1 MSEPLDLGCFSV
13 SLSVADLDRSVAFY
27 EALGFEV
34 LGGHDNYRILGNGPT
49 KIGVFQGVF
58 EGNILTFNPGLAQQ
72 WSDDESVTKHAGPEG
87 EEGMPGQLSEF
98 TDVREIEQRLLDA
111 GIELSRRTES
121 SEGADHIT
129 LVDPDGNE
137 ILIDQFF

>member
-13 SLSVADLDRSVAFY
+13 SLAVADLDRSVAFY

-72 WSDDESVTKHAGPEG
+72 WSDDESVTTHAGPEG

-111 GIELSRRTES
+111 G
-121 SEGADHIT
+121 GA
-129 LVDPDGNE
+129 PCPNSMPSA
-137 ILIDQFF
+137 

>member
-13 SLSVADLDRSVAFY
+13 SLSVADLDKSVAFY

-58 EGNILTFNPGLAQQ
+58 EVGVAVGHASNSPSLYAVLWICQSKASQPTFAHQGLSNPGLSYNYGDLPIPFERKAVAC
-72 WSDDESVTKHAGPEG
+72 SPGTDKSRLPDDT
-87 EEGMPGQLSEF
+87 
-98 TDVREIEQRLLDA
+98 
-111 GIELSRRTES
+111 GICQSPSSGRR
-121 SEGADHIT
+121 
-129 LVDPDGNE
+129 
-137 ILIDQFF
+137 